1 MNHIERGALQQQR
14 VLTFNDFLPMH
25 QKGWDG
31 WMHACCNVDGMFHY
45 FFHCVFPLDVV
56 ENNMFSLVSVAEVK
70 GMMLYSFKGLCIN
83 VNMLLHYVYLIS
95 LAAAT
100 LCPSLA
106 SHCSCINLSIFVS
119 TYYAVKY
126 EKRVFFAKQC
136 GLSMC
141 REKRM

>member
-25 QKGWDG
+25 QKGWNG
-31 WMHACCNVDGMFHY
+31 CMHVVMSMECSITSSTAFFLWMLCRTICFHW
-45 FFHCVFPLDVV
+45 
-56 ENNMFSLVSVAEVK
+56 SLLQK
-70 GMMLYSFKGLCIN
+70 WRGMMLYSVKGLCIN

-100 LCPSLA
+100 LCPSPA

-119 TYYAVKY
+119 TYYAAKY
-126 EKRVFFAKQC
+126 EKRVFSQSSADCQC
-136 GLSMC
+136 VGKNKM
-141 REKRM
+141 